1 MRQRGDKDL
10 GSRKQGKAAGAGS
23 EIAHKACRIGKG
35 PGETHGAG
43 KSRRSLCRRE
53 GHQGVHAG
61 LLPEQGPLS
70 SAPAAENFGQ
80 DTQQI
85 LVKDLKAVFF
95 VKDFDGNP
103 AYDERRRFSEG
114 DKAQGRKMEI
124 LFKDGEKLVG
134 ATLGYEPNRPGFFI
148 NPVDG
153 KSNNIRVF
161 VVQSSVEKLRNL

>member
-1 MRQRGDKDL
+1 MEPVKVVVRYADGNVIKGYTQDFFPNKDRFHL
-10 GSRKQGKAAGAGS
+10 HPQQKTS
-23 EIAHKACRIGKG
+23 
-35 PGETHGAG
+35 
-43 KSRRSLCRRE
+43 
-53 GHQGVHAG
+53 
-61 LLPEQGPLS
+61 
-70 SAPAAENFGQ
+70 GQ